1 MNSTILRQWTSFY
14 PLNFDEDS
22 RGGSNDLGGSAD
34 LAGRSEPTLPKLVE
48 VMVGGRRMR
57 YPSCFVLVVDDDVA
71 PHLREKLED
80 ASHTMP
86 VSSAGVSPAAAV
98 AAAAVVHGGPLQFGA
113 PSHHVSS
120 AGPGSHLPAGHASH
134 GAVLMSPHV
143 SALLPYYGQRALTRA
158 HQDAFVPLKRK

>member
-1 MNSTILRQWTSFY
+1 M
-14 PLNFDEDS
+14 
-22 RGGSNDLGGSAD
+22 GGSAD

-71 PHLREKLED
+71 PHLREKLEN
-80 ASHTMP
+80 APHPMP
-86 VSSAGVSPAAAV
+86 VSSSAGVSPAAA
-98 AAAAVVHGGPLQFGA
+98 AAAAVHGGPLQFSGA
-113 PSHHVSS
+113 SQPIPS
-120 AGPGSHLPAGHASH
+120 AGPASHLPAGHATH